1 MNQTNQTSHINKF
14 EITENYFPTPSN
26 IKINNAIKPLD
37 VQIDITTES
46 IKQITTMRN
55 EAASKRKS
63 NTQNKRINNLIDVY
77 DKRIKTEKGKLHNL
91 KLMKF
96 KLLKLKSEKT
106 RKGGKKNRR
115 NRTRKNFIEAFQ

>member
-1 MNQTNQTSHINKF
+1 MNNQNNQTSHINKF

-37 VQIDITTES
+37 VQIDIITES

-55 EAASKRKS
+55 EAARKRNKS
-63 NTQNKRINNLIDVY
+63 NTQHKRINDLIDVY

-91 KLMKF
+91 KLMKL

-115 NRTRKNFIEAFQ
+115 NRTRKNL

>member
-1 MNQTNQTSHINKF
+1 MNQNNQTNQTSHINKF
-14 EITENYFPTPSN
+14 DITENYFPTSSN

-37 VQIDITTES
+37 VQIDIITES

-55 EAASKRKS
+55 EAARKTKS
-63 NTQNKRINNLIDVY
+63 NTQQKRIDVY
-77 DKRIKTEKGKLHNL
+77 EKRIKTEKGKLHNL
-91 KLMKF
+91 KLMKL

-115 NRTRKNFIEAFQ
+115 NRTRKNL

>member
-1 MNQTNQTSHINKF
+1 MNNQTNQPNQTSYINKF
-14 EITENYFPTPSN
+14 EYTENYFPTPSN

-55 EAASKRKS
+55 EAARKTKS
-63 NTQNKRINNLIDVY
+63 NTQQKRIDVY
-77 DKRIKTEKGKLHNL
+77 EKRIKTEKGKLHNL
-91 KLMKF
+91 KLMKL

-115 NRTRKNFIEAFQ
+115 NRTRKNL

>member
-1 MNQTNQTSHINKF
+1 MNNQNNHTSHINKF

-55 EAASKRKS
+55 EAARKRNTKS
-63 NTQNKRINNLIDVY
+63 NTQHKRINDLIDVY

-91 KLMKF
+91 KLMKL

-115 NRTRKNFIEAFQ
+115 NRTRKNL